1 MTWETVS
8 LEVDGRGVGLLVL
21 DRPEKHNAM
30 NDRMISELR
39 LAIAAIREDSRIRV
53 VVLTGAGKSFCA
65 GADLRWME
73 AQATGDR
80 QGRIT
85 EARSLAT
92 MLGDL
97 NELDKPVIARVN
109 GNAFGGALG
118 LISVAD
124 IVVASDTARF
134 GFTEVR
140 LGLIPATIGPYVVAR
155 MGEGRARRVFFSGR
169 LFGAGE
175 AGELG
180 LVGRVA
186 TPAGLDEAVEE
197 EVAPF
202 LSAAPGAVS
211 RAKALVR
218 ELSPHAGRAATETT
232 ITRLADTWETA
243 EAAEGIRAFF
253 DKRPPPWAVAGE

>member
-1 MTWETVS
+1 MTWQTVS

-30 NDRMISELR
+30 NGRMISELR
-39 LAIAAIREDSRIRV
+39 QAVAAIREDSRIRV

-73 AQATGDR
+73 AQAAGDR
-80 QGRIT
+80 QGRIA

-97 NELDKPVIARVN
+97 NELDKPLIARIN

-124 IVVASDTARF
+124 IVVASDRARF

-197 EVAPF
+197 EVVPF

-218 ELSPHAGRAATETT
+218 ELSPYPGRAATETT
-232 ITRLADTWETA
+232 IARLADTWETA
-243 EAAEGIRAFF
+243 EATEGIRAFF
-253 DKRPPPWAVAGE
+253 DKRQPAWAVAGE